1 MNVKNG
7 NPINVKEMLIGNRYF
22 VFDFDYVYYIII
34 LKFCQ
39 TALHWAAKRGFL
51 RIAEILLQYG
61 SDPDALD
68 IVIYPIISR

>member
-7 NPINVKEMLIGNRYF
+7 NPINVKEMLIGNRYL
-22 VFDFDYVYYIII
+22 VFDFDYVWFKII

-51 RIAEILLQYG
+51 RIAEILLQCG
-61 SDPDALD
+61 ADPDALD
-68 IVIYPIISR
+68 IVSFTLISR